1 MRILGLKNTIT
12 EIKNSTDR
20 LDSRLDIAK
29 ERINHLEDK
38 SVENISSETKR
49 GKKNGK
55 YMKEQGKHWRHK
67 EMF

>member
-38 SVENISSETKR
+38 SVENISPETER
-49 GKKNGK
+49 EKKWKTHERAG
-55 YMKEQGKHWRHK
+55 ETL
-67 EMF
+67 ET